1 MHRSVASLQRKASVP
16 ARAGDYAGFQMK
28 ARSTGEKEESIMNG
42 ETFLSQQKEH
52 PAFQARG
59 KKSEVE
65 IGLGDALEERGLMKR
80 LKERDEKA
88 FIQLVEKYHA
98 SLLHLARRYV
108 SSQSS
113 AEEIVQETWIG
124 VFQGLPSFEE
134 RSSLKTWI
142 FRILTNRA
150 QTCALREKRLLPF
163 SALVER
169 QEETSAGVS
178 EPESLPSIGPF
189 APGSWIS
196 LTRCKDDIP
205 EERLLSIETRARIAR
220 TMAALPINQ
229 RTVMV
234 LHDIEGRKPAE
245 ICHALGISPVNQRV
259 LLSRAHARVRQAL
272 EKYFGEA

>member
-1 MHRSVASLQRKASVP
+1 MNGKTCLLQQEENP
-16 ARAGDYAGFQMK
+16 AFL
-28 ARSTGEKEESIMNG
+28 AREKE
-42 ETFLSQQKEH
+42 
-52 PAFQARG
+52 A
-59 KKSEVE
+59 EVE
-65 IGLGDALEERGLMKR
+65 IGLGGALEERGLMKR
-80 LKERDEKA
+80 LKERDENA

-108 SSQSS
+108 RSQSS
-113 AEEIVQETWIG
+113 AEEIVQETWMG

-134 RSSLKTWI
+134 RCSLKTWI

-163 SALVER
+163 SALAER
-169 QEETSAGVS
+169 QEEVPVGVS
-178 EPESLPSIGPF
+178 EPESLPCIGPF

-196 LTRCKDDIP
+196 LTGSKDDIP

-234 LHDIEGRKPAE
+234 WHDIEGRKPAE
-245 ICHALGISPVNQRV
+245 ICTALGISLVNQRV

-272 EKYFGEA
+272 EIYFGEA